1 MINID
6 KLILDARKMNN
17 KDELKAFQDLKSE
30 MMLFKTAKNAK
41 PYTET
46 AELDLI
52 QKMIKSYL
60 KSVETYREASREDL
74 ATEMEKEISI
84 LQTLLPA
91 APSQQEIE
99 NYLSLWMKRTSVC
112 NLNGEYAIPKK
123 VMGAAIKSVK
133 DEFPTADGKMISDI
147 VKTHTV

>member
-1 MINID
+1 
-6 KLILDARKMNN
+6 MNN

-30 MMLFKTAKNAK
+30 IMLFKTAKNAK

-99 NYLSLWMKRTSVC
+99 NYLSLWMK
-112 NLNGEYAIPKK
+112 